1 MGGTILRGL
10 PPSPREGEPLH
21 SKVLSQHVFRSTV
34 VLFSAAVLGLPT
46 VASAASPAKGAHF
59 SGKTNEKPAR
69 SLSFVVSN
77 SGTAAANFQFSTL
90 GCLASPTA
98 VAKTVKVGTIKL
110 SKSGSF
116 SVSGAK
122 SVITK
127 HPKSTLTVKI
137 AFTVKVSGKFTSKKA
152 ATGTIS
158 YTESISSPG
167 EPGPK
172 CTSKPLKFTTTS

>member
-1 MGGTILRGL
+1 MHTTVSR
-10 PPSPREGEPLH
+10 RR
-21 SKVLSQHVFRSTV
+21 VFRGVV
-34 VLFSAAVLGLPT
+34 VLLGVAVLCLPIA
-46 VASAASPAKGAHF
+46 ASAASPKKGTHF
-59 SGKTNEKPAR
+59 SGKTSGSPAGSVR
-69 SLSFVVSN
+69 FVVSN
-77 SGTAAANFQFSTL
+77 SGTALDNFQFSTL

-98 VAKTVKVGTIKL
+98 VSQTVKVGTIKL

-122 SVITK
+122 WAITK
-127 HPKSTLTVKI
+127 HPNSTVTVKI
-137 AFTVKVSGKFTSKKA
+137 AYTVKVSGKFTSKKA

-158 YTESISSPG
+158 YNESISSPG